1 MYCRSVRWNCIYLY
15 QKVSKLIFKKNAPR
29 FYQSISIRQERKET
43 KVFLNNFA
51 RKGVHWV
58 MPGGCFV
65 EKSKQSD
72 IMITDSGKRCF
83 INRSYMITLEYYY
96 LNIRKRKKTM
106 KFVLLNN
113 KTAPLP
119 RKLWSSEILENFVD
133 FLTAEIILMI
143 DRSLTE
149 LLSP

>member
-1 MYCRSVRWNCIYLY
+1 
-15 QKVSKLIFKKNAPR
+15 
-29 FYQSISIRQERKET
+29 
-43 KVFLNNFA
+43 
-51 RKGVHWV
+51 

-72 IMITDSGKRCF
+72 IMITDSEKRCF

-113 KTAPLP
+113 KQLRSQESCGLLKYLKISLP
-119 RKLWSSEILENFVD
+119 F
-133 FLTAEIILMI
+133 
-143 DRSLTE
+143 
-149 LLSP
+149 

>member
-96 LNIRKRKKTM
+96 LNIRKRKK
-106 KFVLLNN
+106 KNNEICNANKHLRSQESFCLL
-113 KTAPLP
+113 KYLRISLT
-119 RKLWSSEILENFVD
+119 

>member
-72 IMITDSGKRCF
+72 IMITDSEKRCF

-113 KTAPLP
+113 KQL
-119 RKLWSSEILENFVD
+119 RSQESCGLLKYLKI
-133 FLTAEIILMI
+133 
-143 DRSLTE
+143 SLTFWRGNHINDR
-149 LLSP
+149 

>member
-1 MYCRSVRWNCIYLY
+1 MYCRSVRWNCIYPY

-72 IMITDSGKRCF
+72 IMITDSEKRCF

-113 KTAPLP
+113 KQL
-119 RKLWSSEILENFVD
+119 RCQESCGLLKYLKI
-133 FLTAEIILMI
+133 
-143 DRSLTE
+143 SLTFW
-149 LLSP
+149 LRKSY

>member
-43 KVFLNNFA
+43 KVFLNNFT

-72 IMITDSGKRCF
+72 IMITDSEKRCF

-113 KTAPLP
+113 KQL
-119 RKLWSSEILENFVD
+119 RSQESCGLLKYLKI
-133 FLTAEIILMI
+133 
-143 DRSLTE
+143 SLTFW
-149 LLSP
+149 LRKSY